1 MGEWIVDRANGVS
14 APTTLPKVIVKAG
27 EILDFT
33 VDCRENTTS
42 DGFRWVPTLRLLVMP
57 EKAPKDMQTVWD
69 SQADF
74 KAPPPPKLTPLEQ
87 MAQALI
93 ITNEFMFI
101 D

>member
-1 MGEWIVDRANGVS
+1 MN
-14 APTTLPKVIVKAG
+14 VKAG
-27 EILDFT
+27 EILDFA
-33 VDCRENTTS
+33 VDCRENTNS
-42 DGFRWVPTLRLLVMP
+42 DGFRWVPTIRLLVMP
-57 EKAPKDMQTVWD
+57 EKAPKNLQTVWD

-74 KAPPPPKLTPLEQ
+74 KAPPPPKLSPLEQ